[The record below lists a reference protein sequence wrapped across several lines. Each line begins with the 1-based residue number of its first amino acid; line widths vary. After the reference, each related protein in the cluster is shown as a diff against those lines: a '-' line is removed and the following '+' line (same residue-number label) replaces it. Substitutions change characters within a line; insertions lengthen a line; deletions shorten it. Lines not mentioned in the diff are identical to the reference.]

1 MRLITPSQLSLFSIS
16 PVIGAWWQEKIGKDL
31 PFEMADNVASKLMT
45 IAQGHDQLNEHLNN
59 CYNL

>member
-31 PFEMADNVASKLMT
+31 PLKWLIKL
-45 IAQGHDQLNEHLNN
+45 HP
-59 CYNL
+59 NL